1 MFNVFRRMKVRKIN
15 DALGIELQDWQVNFI
30 FSKKTLILPERSSYK
45 TITIMLRQMLNT
57 KSKYI
62 WSMKEPLSY
71 EQLTAKNLSDWTLL
85 YRGTHKPNF
94 SSRNYLLSWRQI
106 YKKLNDAG
114 LRLAKVIWLK

>member
-30 FSKKTLILPERSSYK
+30 FSEKTLKLPERSSYK

-94 SSRNYLLSWRQI
+94 RSRNYLLSWRQI

-114 LRLAKVIWLK
+114 LRLAKVVWLR